1 VFQVKYVV
9 EFARALAMMPEV
21 YRVDL
26 LTRQICS
33 PDVDSSYGEPTEML
47 TSGTYDGG
55 QELGESSGAYII
67 RIPCGPR
74 LLPSEC
80 FRTFIFQ
87 TLINFPVLCL
97 ISIPTTKSLQPSPLL
112 LIQGQIYPEGAL
124 MALHS
129 GVF

>member
-1 VFQVKYVV
+1 MLSIAVCNVSVCLSVCRSTQQIKVTFSSFLEVQVEVCVFQVKYVV

-74 LLPSEC
+74 
-80 FRTFIFQ
+80 
-87 TLINFPVLCL
+87 
-97 ISIPTTKSLQPSPLL
+97 
-112 LIQGQIYPEGAL
+112 
-124 MALHS
+124 
-129 GVF
+129 